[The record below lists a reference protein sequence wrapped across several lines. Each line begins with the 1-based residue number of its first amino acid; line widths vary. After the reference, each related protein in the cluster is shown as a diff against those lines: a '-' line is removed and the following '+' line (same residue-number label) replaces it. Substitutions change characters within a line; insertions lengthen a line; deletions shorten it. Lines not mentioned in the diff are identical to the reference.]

1 MADIRMR
8 RRNLIIFALF
18 LLVAAGVVS
27 SQYIFKW
34 SGGTF
39 INPPAPLPIT
49 ILYSSELKSWLEPAA
64 AAFNKENHQV
74 GGQPVQVSL
83 EALDDGDAMRAILS
97 GSKTPTAW
105 IPASTIW
112 VNLLNSRWRANHQSD
127 LLLRSGEYSATPM
140 VLTPMVF
147 VMFAERGD
155 VFSKAK
161 AVDWKEI
168 QSAVTGAGG
177 WKALGGPEEWG
188 RVKYSQ
194 TDPSNSNAGLLA
206 VALATYTYFNKTSGL
221 SQSDLDKA
229 DYQQWIAGL
238 AGGLVDN
245 TPPTAQQQMDDVLRF
260 GPSKYDVVSI
270 YESLVAQQIKN
281 APGRFGS
288 ELKVYYP
295 RINIWSDYP
304 FSILVGDAS
313 TAEEKDA
320 ALLFEKY
327 LYSPPVQGQALNTG
341 FRPANP
347 DVPLL
352 TSDPNNPFNLY
363 KGAGLDIKI
372 PRTVI
377 ADTPQGDVLNRLMTV
392 FGR

>member
-1 MADIRMR
+1 MR
-8 RRNLIIFALF
+8 NRLIIFVLF
-18 LLVAAGVVS
+18 LLVAAGVVA
-27 SQYIFKW
+27 SQLIFKW

-39 INPPAPLPIT
+39 LNPEPPRPAIAIT
-49 ILYSSELKSWLEPAA
+49 ILYSAELRNWLQPAA
-64 AAFNKENHQV
+64 EAFNAARKEV
-74 GGQPVQVSL
+74 GGQRVEVTIES
-83 EALDDGDAMRAILS
+83 LDDGDAMRAIAG
-97 GSKTPTAW
+97 GSRTPTAW

-112 VNLLNSRWRANHQSD
+112 VNLLNSRWRTNHQSD
-127 LLLRSGEYSATPM
+127 LLLRSGEYGATPM

-155 VFSKAK
+155 VFSKSA

-168 QSAVTGAGG
+168 QSAVTDPKG
-177 WKALGGPEEWG
+177 WSALGGPEEWG

-194 TDPSNSNAGLLA
+194 TSPASSNAGLLA
-206 VALATYTYFNKTSGL
+206 AALATYTYFNKTGGLTAANLDDAAYQAWIEGLASGL
-221 SQSDLDKA
+221 VGD
-229 DYQQWIAGL
+229 
-238 AGGLVDN
+238 

-281 APGRFGS
+281 APGRFGT

-295 RINIWSDYP
+295 RLNIWSDYP
-304 FSILVGDAS
+304 YSILVGENS
-313 TAEEKDA
+313 TAEQKDG
-320 ALLFEKY
+320 ALLFERF
-327 LYSPPVQGQALNTG
+327 LYSVEWQQKALNVG

-352 TSDPNNPFNLY
+352 TNDPNNPFNLY
-363 KGAGLDIKI
+363 KSAGLAIRI

-377 ADTPQGDVLNRLMTV
+377 ADTPSGDVLNRLMTV
-392 FGR
+392 FDR